1 MVKEQDNTHDTTHTM
16 LCITI
21 DKNFWYHGTNS
32 YIWNQK
38 SDFMSNKSFSLN
50 NFYLVML
57 FMKINNVAA
66 S

>member
-1 MVKEQDNTHDTTHTM
+1 M

-21 DKNFWYHGTNS
+21 DKTFDPMEQNS